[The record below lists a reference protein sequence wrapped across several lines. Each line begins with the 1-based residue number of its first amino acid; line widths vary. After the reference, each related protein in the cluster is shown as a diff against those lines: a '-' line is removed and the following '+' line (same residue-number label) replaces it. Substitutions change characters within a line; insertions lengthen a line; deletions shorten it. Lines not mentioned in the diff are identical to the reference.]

1 MTRGSFLHV
10 GATIKCPHGGLA
22 SSITSNTK
30 VRVAG
35 QLVLNQTDILNISGC
50 FFTVGNKAQ
59 PCVILKQFA
68 GAARVL
74 INGRP
79 VVLQDGSGIC
89 QSAEQIPQGGPNVVT
104 TQIKT
109 KGS

>member
-1 MTRGSFLHV
+1 MTSGLFLHL
-10 GATIKCPHGGLA
+10 GATIKCPHGGQV

-30 VRVAG
+30 VLVAG
-35 QLVLNQTDILNISGC
+35 QPVLNETDTFNVSGC

-68 GAARVL
+68 GTTRVL
-74 INGRP
+74 INGQR
-79 VVLQDGSGIC
+79 VVVQDGSGIC
-89 QSAEQIPQGGPNVVT
+89 QSAEQIPQGAPNVVT